1 MLLKPKMLLFSKR
14 IMKFY
19 TLFKTQDLE
28 NHTLFSGTYP
38 YRPNKGVLP
47 PPRRRARFVALL
59 KSVRILCIKFW
70 TPRLSVGQ
78 YYQAIFGQHLVNMAK
93 KSKFLSKGLTTVG
106 FIHLELYLFIG
117 EPIIGRQIGCQQ
129 ALWGALGGEWEKT
142 RACSLVSGI

>member
-38 YRPNKGVLP
+38 YKPNEGVPPSP
-47 PPRRRARFVALL
+47 PPRARVVALL
-59 KSVRILCIKFW
+59 KNVRILCIKFC

-78 YYQAIFGQHLVNMAK
+78 YYQAIFGRHLVDMTK
-93 KSKFLSKGLTTVG
+93 KSKFLSK
-106 FIHLELYLFIG
+106 ELNTSWALFIYWWANHW
-117 EPIIGRQIGCQQ
+117 Q
-129 ALWGALGGEWEKT
+129 ADRLLASSLGGFGWGMGENK
-142 RACSLVSGI
+142 SL